1 MSLSPGTSVAGDY
14 RIVSPMAQGGMG
26 EVYVVEQIS
35 TGKRRALKLMKPEL
49 LSDAALVARFEQE
62 AKIGGRIESDHVVE
76 VVGAGVDRELGM
88 PWLAMELLQG
98 ESLAAALRRRGC
110 LPVAEARALFAQMGH
125 GLGAAHRAGVVHR
138 DLKPENVFVARV
150 QQLGVDFK
158 VKILD
163 FGIAKLFDDVK
174 TSNTGMMSLGTPRY
188 MAPEQT
194 GGQPI
199 TPATDVW
206 ALGLIAFQVL
216 TGHYYWRR
224 ASGGP
229 NDSVMTL
236 MREVLFEPLV
246 PASRRAAEYNV
257 GHLLPPGF
265 DEWFARC
272 VAREPNERFQNAG
285 DAQAALDPILAAA
298 AANATMMSYQT
309 VPAQPVQM
317 TAIAPATGGVP
328 RTEPAQPSP
337 VIPQAPT
344 RAAKGSS
351 NTGLIV
357 GLVAGAL
364 LLGGAGFGAYHF
376 YGSDSGTKKSKK
388 KDDDDRKRKKRNVDD
403 DDEPSAKPTASEPPP
418 PPTAPTAITPPLAPI
433 DRTGHYQITRATN
446 IGNTGTYTGT
456 VDIKPFGSG
465 YRATWSTGFVG
476 ALIESNGLIAGNWG
490 PDAHIAA
497 IYKVE
502 GGKLI
507 GKYIEGGAG
516 KVNTQT
522 LEGPSGLN
530 GSYTI
535 TQSSEN
541 DTGTIVIRPQ
551 GTAYT
556 LAASLPGES
565 LIGTG
570 ALVGDQL
577 AVGWSLS
584 TARSGGIIAYKVNGS
599 SLEGVWTFHRGRAF
613 GTEVIEK
620 R

>member
-1 MSLSPGTSVAGDY
+1 MSLSPGTTVAGDY

-26 EVYVVEQIS
+26 EVYVVDQVS

-49 LSDAALVARFEQE
+49 LSDPALVARFEQE
-62 AKIGGRIESDHVVE
+62 AKIGGLIESDHVVE
-76 VVGAGVDRELGM
+76 VVGAGVDRSLSM

-98 ESLAAALRRRGC
+98 ESLAATLRRQGC
-110 LPVAEARALFAQMGH
+110 LPVGQARALFAQLGH
-125 GLGAAHRAGVVHR
+125 GLGAAHRAHVVHR
-138 DLKPENVFVARV
+138 DLKPENIFIARV

-163 FGIAKLFDDVK
+163 FGIAKLFDDAK

-206 ALGLIAFQVL
+206 ALGLIVFQVL

-265 DEWFARC
+265 DGWFARC
-272 VAREPNERFQNAG
+272 VAREPNERFHDAG
-285 DAQAALDPILAAA
+285 EAQAALDPILAAA
-298 AANATMMSYQT
+298 AGNATMMSYQT
-309 VPAQPVQM
+309 APGQPA
-317 TAIAPATGGVP
+317 P
-328 RTEPAQPSP
+328 RTVMGTGTQLAPGGALTSSP
-337 VIPQAPT
+337 MIPQAPP
-344 RAAKGSS
+344 RSAKSS
-351 NTGLIV
+351 TGRSLVI

-376 YGSDSGTKKSKK
+376 YSGGSASKKTKKT
-388 KDDDDRKRKKRNVDD
+388 KDDDDDKRRKKKNGD
-403 DDEPSAKPTASEPPP
+403 DDEPSAKPSASTAPPILTPPSSPPP
-418 PPTAPTAITPPLAPI
+418 QAP
-433 DRTGHYQITRATN
+433 DRTGHYTIIRATN
-446 IGNTGTYTGT
+446 IGNAGSYSGTLD
-456 VDIKPFGSG
+456 VRRFGES
-465 YRATWSTGFVG
+465 YRASWSTGFVG
-476 ALIESNGLIAGNWG
+476 VLLESNGLIAGNWG
-490 PDAHIAA
+490 PDPHIAA
-497 IYKVE
+497 IYKVD
-502 GGKLI
+502 GGKLV
-507 GKYIEGGAG
+507 GKYVEGGAG
-516 KVNTQT
+516 KTNTHT
-522 LEGPSGLN
+522 LEGPPGLN

-541 DTGTIVIRPQ
+541 DTGTVIIRPN

-556 LAASLPGES
+556 LVATLPGQS

-577 AVGWSLS
+577 AVGWSQS
-584 TARSGGIIAYKVNGS
+584 TARSGGVIAYKVNGNT
-599 SLEGVWTFHRGRAF
+599 LEGVWTFHRGRAF
-613 GTEVIEK
+613 GTEVVEK